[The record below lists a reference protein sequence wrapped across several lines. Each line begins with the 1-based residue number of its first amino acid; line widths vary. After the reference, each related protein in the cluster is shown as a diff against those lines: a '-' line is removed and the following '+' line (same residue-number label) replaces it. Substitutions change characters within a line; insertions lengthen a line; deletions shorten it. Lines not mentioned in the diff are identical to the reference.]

1 MIHGVSLW
9 PLVGIAV
16 IVIGFLV
23 RLNPMLVVLAGA
35 LATGIAAHLDPS
47 ALLGAIGSGFI
58 GTRNLSLVLVLPLA
72 VVALLER
79 HGLRERAQTWIAAV
93 PGAALDRVLIAYLV
107 FREATAAIGLS
118 SIAGQAQMVRPL
130 LAPMSEGAAASEGIE
145 LDDERRQA
153 IRAQAA
159 AADNVGLFFGED
171 IFVAFGAVA
180 LMHEILR
187 SLGYDVAPMRIAL
200 WALPTALCAL
210 AIHALRIVLFAR
222 RLRRESRP

>member
-1 MIHGVSLW
+1 MIHGVSLL
-9 PLVGIAV
+9 PLLGIAV
-16 IVIGFLV
+16 IVVGFLL

-35 LATGIAAHLDPS
+35 LVTGLAAHLDAN
-47 ALLGAIGSGFI
+47 ALLATIGTGFVQ
-58 GTRNLSLVLVLPLA
+58 TRNLSLVLVLPLA

-79 HGLRERAQTWIAAV
+79 HGLRERAQMWIAGF
-93 PGAALDRVLIAYLV
+93 PGATMDRVLIAYLG
-107 FREATAAIGLS
+107 FRELTAAIGLS

-130 LAPMSEGAAASEGIE
+130 LAPLAEGAAATEGIA
-145 LDDERRQA
+145 LDDAALARL
-153 IRAQAA
+153 RAHCA

-180 LMHEILR
+180 LMHEIVK

-200 WALPTALCAL
+200 WALPTALCAF

-222 RLRRESRP
+222 RLRRTRA